1 MNSAQLI
8 QVFHGMAASIE
19 EHKDH
24 LCELDGVIG
33 DADHGVTMSIGFT
46 AVKNAIDELPVD
58 TTTPTDIL
66 NTAAKR
72 TDILNTAAKSF
83 LNAVGASAG
92 PLYATAFM
100 RAAAAVKGHAVL
112 DAPLLGAAI
121 EAMAEGI
128 QARGKAEAGDKTMLD
143 AWLPAAAAAN
153 QYKSSGDIPT
163 LLDAVAQAAQEGAE
177 ATIPLIAKKGRS
189 AKLGERTVGHKDAGA
204 ASTALLLQALA
215 KEANG

>member
-58 TTTPTDIL
+58 TTTP
-66 NTAAKR
+66 